1 MDWIVNVSSVIDSRR
16 ILDSIDR
23 LCINQKVDFLHLTSV
38 YGRIGNVLRV
48 KVD

>member
-16 ILDSIDR
+16 ILDFIDR